1 MGRFRTARLAV
12 VLRDGDGLTVARA
25 AGVAPEALRAAL
37 AADLPCELGP
47 IRTGHAARALGLA
60 WALPLCAG
68 DTDRGVVLLGPLAD
82 GGALDAAEADFAAA
96 LAALAVG
103 ALETADRVA
112 ERVERERIAGEL
124 RAARAI
130 QERLLPP
137 TLDLGLDAAVVW
149 RPSREVS
156 GDTYEFAR
164 LDTPDGA
171 PARWL
176 VAVADVVGKGLGA
189 ALLTATLQTGLRLAR
204 AELAG
209 PDPDLAGA
217 TARLD
222 RLVAETTEPHQFV
235 TMAWALVDAPHAGTP
250 GRLRAVSAGHPAL
263 RLVRAPRLRGDRLG
277 TVERLDAGGPLL
289 GVVPG
294 ARFEHADAELR
305 PGDTLVLVTDGATE
319 AQDAGGD
326 EWGEDRLDAAIA
338 AATGT
343 AAERLAAIERARLAF
358 ASGAEAEDDDLT
370 LLAVRFPPASG

>member
-1 MGRFRTARLAV
+1 MGRFRTTRLAV
-12 VLRDGDGLTVARA
+12 VLRSE
-25 AGVAPEALRAAL
+25 AGVAVARTAGVEADALRL
-37 AADLPCELGP
+37 AVEADLPCELGP
-47 IRTGHAARALGLA
+47 LRAGHAARALGLG

-82 GGALDAAEADFAAA
+82 GRPLDAAEADFAAA

-149 RPSREVS
+149 RPSMEVS
-156 GDTYEFAR
+156 GDTYELAR
-164 LDTPDGA
+164 LVTPPGA

-209 PDPDLAGA
+209 PDPDLGAA

-222 RLVAETTEPHQFV
+222 RLIAETTEPHQFV
-235 TMAWALVDAPHAGTP
+235 TMAWALVDAPHAGAP
-250 GRLRAVSAGHPAL
+250 SRVRAVSAGHPAL
-263 RLVRAPRLRGDRLG
+263 RLVRAGGALD
-277 TVERLDAGGPLL
+277 RLDAGGPLL

-294 ARFEHADAELR
+294 ARFAHADAELHA
-305 PGDTLVLVTDGATE
+305 GDALVLVTDGATE
-319 AQDAGGD
+319 AQDATGD
-326 EWGEDRLDAAIA
+326 EWGEDRLDAAIG

-343 AAERLAAIERARLAF
+343 AAERLAAIEWARLAF
-358 ASGAEAEDDDLT
+358 TDGATADDDDLT
-370 LLAVRFPPASG
+370 LLAVRLPS

>member
-12 VLRDGDGLTVARA
+12 VLQDGARATVARA
-25 AGVAPEALRAAL
+25 AGVDAAAL
-37 AADLPCELGP
+37 AAALRPADLPCALGP
-47 IRTGHAARALGLA
+47 LAPDHGARALGLA

-68 DTDRGVVLLGPLAD
+68 DTDRGAVLLGPLPD
-82 GGALDAAEADFAAA
+82 GRALDAAEADFAAA

-137 TLDLGLDAAVVW
+137 TLALGLDAAVVW

-156 GDTYEFAR
+156 GDTYELAR
-164 LDTPDGA
+164 LDTPPGA

-204 AELAG
+204 ADLAG
-209 PDPDLAGA
+209 PEPDLAAA

-235 TMAWALVDAPHAGTP
+235 TLAWALVDAPHAGAP
-250 GRLRAVSAGHPAL
+250 GRARAVTAGHPAL
-263 RLVRAPRLRGDRLG
+263 RLVRADG
-277 TVERLDAGGPLL
+277 TVARLDAGGPLL

-294 ARFEHADAELR
+294 ARFAHADAAFH
-305 PGDTLVLVTDGATE
+305 PGDALVLVTDGATE
-319 AQDAGGD
+319 AQDASGD

-343 AAERLAAIERARLAF
+343 AAERLDAIERARLAF
-358 ASGAEAEDDDLT
+358 AAGARAEDDDLT
-370 LLAVRFPPASG
+370 LLAVRLPGAA